1 MLKARELFWSDKSLA
16 RPTAL
21 SEHEKNAEEMAPSAA
36 ATGAA
41 EFSVGGN
48 IICGGDGSGSAGDA
62 IVETVF
68 FGLLGFLLILE
79 KSSSLGIEG
88 GVT

>member
-1 MLKARELFWSDKSLA
+1 MKCNPMLTKSFSNCSWIGTL
-16 RPTAL
+16 
-21 SEHEKNAEEMAPSAA
+21 EK
-36 ATGAA
+36 G
-41 EFSVGGN
+41 VG

-68 FGLLGFLLILE
+68 LGLLGFLLILE